1 VVFIYCFDML
11 GSGTLSLCLVDIV
24 TQLGGSVV

>member
-1 VVFIYCFDML
+1 ML